1 MIEFQIK
8 GAEAL
13 REALSR
19 LPQKMEV
26 RILRGAVRAATK
38 PVLEEAKAKAPVR
51 KGALRDS
58 LRISTKSKR
67 GEVRARVIAGDNKK
81 GGVYYATM
89 VEGGTKP
96 HKIRAGKKSL
106 RIGGVF
112 ARSADHP
119 GAKARPFM
127 GPAIKNKA
135 EAALDAAAAYIRKRL
150 DKLVK

>member
-1 MIEFQIK
+1 MIEFEIK
-8 GAEAL
+8 GAETI

-19 LPQKMEV
+19 LPWKLET

-38 PVLEEAKAKAPVR
+38 PVLEEAKANAPVR

-67 GEVRARVIAGDNKK
+67 GEVRARVVAGDNKK

-96 HKIRAGKKSL
+96 HTIKARKKSL
-106 RIGGVF
+106 TVGGGF
-112 ARSADHP
+112 ARSVDHP

-127 GPAIKNKA
+127 GPAIREKA
-135 EAALDAAAAYIRKRL
+135 QEALDAAADYIRKRL
-150 DKLVK
+150 DKLK

>member
-1 MIEFQIK
+1 MMEFKIK
-8 GAEAL
+8 GAEEL

-19 LPQKMEV
+19 LPWKMEV

-38 PVLEEAKAKAPVR
+38 PVLEEAKANAPVR

-67 GEVRARVIAGDNKK
+67 GQVRARVIAGDNKK

-89 VEGGTKP
+89 IEGGTKP
-96 HKIRAGKKSL
+96 HTIKASVKKSL

-112 ARSADHP
+112 AQSVKHP
-119 GAKARPFM
+119 GTKARPFM
-127 GPAIKNKA
+127 GPAIKEKA
-135 EAALDAAAAYIRKRL
+135 QAALEAAAAYIRKRL
-150 DKLVK
+150 DKLK